1 MMRKPSEGS
10 YSVWMGFV
18 YVSNLIVG
26 TGALTMPLAI
36 AKAGLWISIPMLGND
51 MILLLHI
58 AFQVARFY
66 PLFLKLHH
74 RP

>member
-1 MMRKPSEGS
+1 MRKPSEGS

-36 AKAGLWISIPMLGND
+36 AKAGLWISIPMLGID
-51 MILLLHI
+51 SI
-58 AFQVARFY
+58 FY
-66 PLFLKLHH
+66 PFWQNSGK
-74 RP
+74 

>member
-1 MMRKPSEGS
+1 
-10 YSVWMGFV
+10 MGFV

-51 MILLLHI
+51 MILLSHVGFLVTG
-58 AFQVARFY
+58 FFL
-66 PLFLKLHH
+66 LFIIYDPKIT
-74 RP
+74 PVEDF

>member
-1 MMRKPSEGS
+1 MRKPSKGG
-10 YSVWMGFV
+10 YSLWMGFV

-51 MILLLHI
+51 
-58 AFQVARFY
+58 
-66 PLFLKLHH
+66 LKELKRVKWGASSRWSYGPIPH
-74 RP
+74 